1 MSNSRHFN
9 CISGRNIDLSTTTV
23 LNSDLEFSTT
33 DLYVS
38 IGSGRTVSG
47 TWRCSECFH
56 AYMLNTFIKEIDK
69 YITNSIGKYGR

>member
-1 MSNSRHFN
+1 MNSRHFN
-9 CISGRNIDLSTTTV
+9 NISDRNITLCASTV
-23 LNSDLEFSTT
+23 SNSDLEFSTT
-33 DLYVS
+33 DLDMT

-56 AYMLNTFIKEIDK
+56 AYMLNTFIKEIEK

>member
-9 CISGRNIDLSTTTV
+9 NISDRNITLCVSEV
-23 LNSDLEFSTT
+23 SNPDLEFSTT

-56 AYMLNTFIKEIDK
+56 AYMLNTFIKGID
-69 YITNSIGKYGR
+69 YYVTNSIGKYGR